1 MSSFTPVLVLLSY
14 WQKFVDTDC
23 LQVEQMLSNLKLNKK
38 KGQVVT
44 IVKGRVYIFKI
55 NIKTSIS
62 LDGLQTQEQN

>member
-44 IVKGRVYIFKI
+44 IVKERVYIFKI
-55 NIKTSIS
+55 NIKNSIS